1 MSLRGKLLLRNDD
14 LVADGAVLALRLAGL
29 GTGGLNCR
37 VDDLGMSLRGNL
49 LHAGENCVTLQALS
63 TGFVPGLS
71 AGCGLFSNIN
81 GSMPGCIKCL
91 GLGFVAN
98 GTSVRPDTR
107 VFAGGCSR
115 DLAVIPTVSR
125 CRNLRLLDQHLVT
138 DRAVLALGQSGL
150 RAGSSDCLVDDLG
163 VSLRGNLFLCNKNL
177 VADGAVLALGQSGL
191 RAGGSD
197 CRVDDLGVPLCG
209 NHFLSN
215 KNLVADGAVLAFRLA
230 GLGTGGLNC
239 RVDDLGVSLRGN
251 LLHAGENCVT
261 LRALGTGFV
270 SGLSAGCRLFSN
282 INGSM
287 TSSINRFG
295 SGCVADRAGVSHDTG
310 VFTGRSGRDLAV
322 IPTVSLRGNLCLCHE
337 NLIADRAVL
346 ALGLTGFCAGGGDC
360 RVDDLGVPLCGNHF
374 TAADLITALLAVG
387 IAGVTG
393 SGTGGVLRIAN
404 LRIGMAACNSKLCSV
419 RGVAGNSSN
428 GLIPAAKRIGV
439 HAVIRTG
446 RCHAAIDGRRSIFL
460 CRAIQ
465 LRAVPVQPPDCV
477 GAQFLLIHGS
487 ILRVAHYR
495 NRLRCPADKAIGI
508 LRISRPGRCSVI
520 GWNRSIVHR
529 ACPQNGAIPIFPGD
543 GSLIGGRVNHTS
555 LLVKAVTTLLHQAIG
570 RFYPIGAVLDHGTA
584 GLVLEIV
591 VVAFHVAQAGLN
603 IFNTVLY
610 PIDIA
615 IPWVETVHMLLQ
627 NAVCA
632 KHVDNIFAT
641 FVHGVKTGS
650 SVFAGS
656 EVIPVSVHGVPLLRG
671 PGTCPH
677 ILGSR
682 AVSDQITANQ
692 DTVFECVV
700 IVADGLLSVHSG
712 IAPCIEEVIL
722 YSTAGMRD

>member
-1 MSLRGKLLLRNDD
+1 MSLRGNLCLCHEN
-14 LVADGAVLALRLAGL
+14 LVADGAVLALGQSGLRAGGSDCL
-29 GTGGLNCR
+29 
-37 VDDLGMSLRGNL
+37 VDDLGVPLRGNL
-49 LHAGENCVTLQALS
+49 LHAGENCVTLRALG
-63 TGFVPGLS
+63 TGFVSGHS

-107 VFAGGCSR
+107 VFAGGRSR
-115 DLAVIPTVSR
+115 DLAAIPTVSR

-138 DRAVLALGQSGL
+138 DRAMLAFGLAGLG
-150 RAGSSDCLVDDLG
+150 
-163 VSLRGNLFLCNKNL
+163 
-177 VADGAVLALGQSGL
+177 
-191 RAGGSD
+191 AGGFHR
-197 CRVDDLGVPLCG
+197 RVDDLGVPLCG

-215 KNLVADGAVLAFRLA
+215 KNLVADGAVLAL
-230 GLGTGGLNC
+230 GLSGFGAGGLNC
-239 RVDDLGVSLRGN
+239 RVDDLGV
-251 LLHAGENCVT
+251 
-261 LRALGTGFV
+261 
-270 SGLSAGCRLFSN
+270 
-282 INGSM
+282 
-287 TSSINRFG
+287 
-295 SGCVADRAGVSHDTG
+295 
-310 VFTGRSGRDLAV
+310 
-322 IPTVSLRGNLCLCHE
+322 PLRGNLCLCHE
-337 NLIADRAVL
+337 NLIADGAVL
-346 ALGLTGFCAGGGDC
+346 ALGQSGLCAGGGDC
-360 RVDDLGVPLCGNHF
+360 LVDDLGVPLRGNHF
-374 TAADLITALLAVG
+374 TAADLITALPAVG
-387 IAGVTG
+387 VAGVTG

-404 LRIGMAACNSKLCSV
+404 LRIGMAAGNSKLCSV

-439 HAVIRTG
+439 HVVIRTG
-446 RCHAAIDGRRSIFL
+446 RRHAAIDGHRSIFL

-508 LRISRPGRCSVI
+508 LRISRTGRRHATI
-520 GWNRSIVHR
+520 DGRRSIFLCR
-529 ACPQNGAIPIFPGD
+529 AIQLRAVPVFPGD
-543 GSLIGGRVNHTS
+543 GSLIGGGANHTS

-570 RFYPIGAVLDHGTA
+570 CFYPIGAVLDHGTA

-591 VVAFHVAQAGLN
+591 VVAFHVAQTGLN

-610 PIDIA
+610 PVDIA
-615 IPWVETVHMLLQ
+615 LPWVETVHMLLQ

-641 FVHGVKTGS
+641 FVHGVETGS

-656 EVIPVSVHGVPLLRG
+656 EVIPVSVHGVPLLRR

-712 IAPCIEEVIL
+712 IVPRIEEVIL

>member
-1 MSLRGKLLLRNDD
+1 MSLRGNHCLCHENLIAN
-14 LVADGAVLALRLAGL
+14 GAVLALGQSGLRAGGSDCL
-29 GTGGLNCR
+29 
-37 VDDLGMSLRGNL
+37 VDDLGVPLRGNL
-49 LHAGENCVTLQALS
+49 LHAGENCVTLRALGTS
-63 TGFVPGLS
+63 FVPGLS

-81 GSMPGCIKCL
+81 WSMPGCIKCL

-98 GTSVRPDTR
+98 GTSVRPDTC
-107 VFAGGCSR
+107 VFAGSRSR

-138 DRAVLALGQSGL
+138 DRAMLAFGQSGL
-150 RAGSSDCLVDDLG
+150 RAGGGDCLVDDLG
-163 VSLRGNLFLCNKNL
+163 MSLCGNHFLSNKNL

-197 CRVDDLGVPLCG
+197 CLVDDLGMSLRGNLCLC
-209 NHFLSN
+209 HEDLI
-215 KNLVADGAVLAFRLA
+215 ADGAVLAL
-230 GLGTGGLNC
+230 GLSGFGAGGLNC
-239 RVDDLGVSLRGN
+239 RVDDLGVPLR
-251 LLHAGENCVT
+251 
-261 LRALGTGFV
+261 
-270 SGLSAGCRLFSN
+270 
-282 INGSM
+282 
-287 TSSINRFG
+287 
-295 SGCVADRAGVSHDTG
+295 
-310 VFTGRSGRDLAV
+310 
-322 IPTVSLRGNLCLCHE
+322 
-337 NLIADRAVL
+337 
-346 ALGLTGFCAGGGDC
+346 
-360 RVDDLGVPLCGNHF
+360 GNHF

-439 HAVIRTG
+439 HVVIRTG
-446 RCHAAIDGRRSIFL
+446 RRHATIDGRRSIFL

-465 LRAVPVQPPDCV
+465 LLAVPVQPPDCV

-508 LRISRPGRCSVI
+508 LRISRTGRRHATI
-520 GWNRSIVHR
+520 DGRRSIFLCR
-529 ACPQNGAIPIFPGD
+529 AIQLRAVPVFPGD
-543 GSLIGGRVNHTS
+543 GSLIGGGVNHTS

-570 RFYPIGAVLDHGTA
+570 CFYPIGAVLDHGTA

-591 VVAFHVAQAGLN
+591 VVAFHVAQTGLN

-656 EVIPVSVHGVPLLRG
+656 EVIPVSVHGVPLLRR

-712 IAPCIEEVIL
+712 IVPRIEEVIL

>member
-1 MSLRGKLLLRNDD
+1 M
-14 LVADGAVLALRLAGL
+14 LA
-29 GTGGLNCR
+29 
-37 VDDLGMSLRGNL
+37 
-49 LHAGENCVTLQALS
+49 
-63 TGFVPGLS
+63 F
-71 AGCGLFSNIN
+71 
-81 GSMPGCIKCL
+81 
-91 GLGFVAN
+91 
-98 GTSVRPDTR
+98 
-107 VFAGGCSR
+107 
-115 DLAVIPTVSR
+115 
-125 CRNLRLLDQHLVT
+125 
-138 DRAVLALGQSGL
+138 
-150 RAGSSDCLVDDLG
+150 
-163 VSLRGNLFLCNKNL
+163 
-177 VADGAVLALGQSGL
+177 GQSGL
-191 RAGGSD
+191 RAGGGD

-215 KNLVADGAVLAFRLA
+215 KNLVADGAVLALGQSGLRA
-230 GLGTGGLNC
+230 GGSDCL
-239 RVDDLGVSLRGN
+239 VDDLGVPLRGN

-270 SGLSAGCRLFSN
+270 SGVNAGCRLFSN

-295 SGCVADRAGVSHDTG
+295 SGCVADRAGVGHDTG
-310 VFTGRSGRDLAV
+310 IFTGRSGRDLAV

-346 ALGLTGFCAGGGDC
+346 AFGLAGFGAGGGDC
-360 RVDDLGVPLCGNHF
+360 LVDDLGVSLRGNHF
-374 TAADLITALLAVG
+374 TAADLITALPAVG

-446 RCHAAIDGRRSIFL
+446 RRHATIDGHRSIFL
-460 CRAIQ
+460 CLAIQ

-508 LRISRPGRCSVI
+508 LRISRTGRRHATI
-520 GWNRSIVHR
+520 DGRRSIFLCR
-529 ACPQNGAIPIFPGD
+529 AIQLRAVPVFPGD
-543 GSLIGGRVNHTS
+543 GSLIGGGANHTS

-570 RFYPIGAVLDHGTA
+570 CFYPIGAVLDHGTA

-591 VVAFHVAQAGLN
+591 VVAFHVAQTGLN

-610 PIDIA
+610 PVDIA
-615 IPWVETVHMLLQ
+615 LPWVETVHMLLQ

-641 FVHGVKTGS
+641 FVHGVETGS

-656 EVIPVSVHGVPLLRG
+656 EVIPVSVHGVPLLRR

-682 AVSDQITANQ
+682 AVSDQITAN
-692 DTVFECVV
+692 
-700 IVADGLLSVHSG
+700 
-712 IAPCIEEVIL
+712 
-722 YSTAGMRD
+722 

>member
-1 MSLRGKLLLRNDD
+1 M
-14 LVADGAVLALRLAGL
+14 
-29 GTGGLNCR
+29 
-37 VDDLGMSLRGNL
+37 
-49 LHAGENCVTLQALS
+49 
-63 TGFVPGLS
+63 
-71 AGCGLFSNIN
+71 
-81 GSMPGCIKCL
+81 
-91 GLGFVAN
+91 
-98 GTSVRPDTR
+98 
-107 VFAGGCSR
+107 
-115 DLAVIPTVSR
+115 
-125 CRNLRLLDQHLVT
+125 
-138 DRAVLALGQSGL
+138 
-150 RAGSSDCLVDDLG
+150 
-163 VSLRGNLFLCNKNL
+163 
-177 VADGAVLALGQSGL
+177 LALGQSGL
-191 RAGGSD
+191 RAGGGD
-197 CRVDDLGVPLCG
+197 CLVDDLGVP
-209 NHFLSN
+209 
-215 KNLVADGAVLAFRLA
+215 
-230 GLGTGGLNC
+230 
-239 RVDDLGVSLRGN
+239 LRGN

-261 LRALGTGFV
+261 LRALGTGVV
-270 SGLSAGCRLFSN
+270 SGVSAGCRLFSN

-287 TSSINRFG
+287 PGSINRFG
-295 SGCVADRAGVSHDTG
+295 LGFVANGTSVRPDTCVFAG
-310 VFTGRSGRDLAV
+310 GRSRDLAV

-337 NLIADRAVL
+337 NLIANGAVL
-346 ALGLTGFCAGGGDC
+346 ALGLAGLGAGGGDC
-360 RVDDLGVPLCGNHF
+360 LVDDLGVPLCGNHF
-374 TAADLITALLAVG
+374 TAADLITALPAVG

-428 GLIPAAKRIGV
+428 VLIPAAKRIGV

-446 RCHAAIDGRRSIFL
+446 RRHAAIDGRRSIFL

-487 ILRVAHYR
+487 VLRVAHYR

-529 ACPQNGAIPIFPGD
+529 ACPQHGAVPVFPGD
-543 GSLIGGRVNHTS
+543 GSLIGGGVNHTS

-570 RFYPIGAVLDHGTA
+570 CFYPIGAVLDHGTA

-591 VVAFHVAQAGLN
+591 VVAFHVAQTGLN

-610 PIDIA
+610 PVDIA

-656 EVIPVSVHGVPLLRG
+656 EVIPVSVHGVPLLRR

-712 IAPCIEEVIL
+712 IARCIEEVIL
-722 YSTAGMRD
+722 HSTAGMRD

>member
-1 MSLRGKLLLRNDD
+1 
-14 LVADGAVLALRLAGL
+14 
-29 GTGGLNCR
+29 
-37 VDDLGMSLRGNL
+37 
-49 LHAGENCVTLQALS
+49 
-63 TGFVPGLS
+63 
-71 AGCGLFSNIN
+71 
-81 GSMPGCIKCL
+81 MPGCIKCL

-107 VFAGGCSR
+107 VFAGGRSR

-138 DRAVLALGQSGL
+138 DRAMLAFRLAGLG
-150 RAGSSDCLVDDLG
+150 AGGFHCRVDDLG
-163 VSLRGNLFLCNKNL
+163 VPLCGNHFLSNKNL

-197 CRVDDLGVPLCG
+197 CRVDDLGMSLRGNLCLC
-209 NHFLSN
+209 HE
-215 KNLVADGAVLAFRLA
+215 NLIADGAVLAFRLA
-230 GLGTGGLNC
+230 GLGTGGLNR
-239 RVDDLGVSLRGN
+239 RVDDLGVTLRGN
-251 LLHAGENCVT
+251 LLHAGKNCVT

-270 SGLSAGCRLFSN
+270 SGVSAGCGLFGN

-287 TSSINRFG
+287 TSSIDRFG
-295 SGCVADRAGVSHDTG
+295 SGCVADRAGVGHDTG
-310 VFTGRSGRDLAV
+310 IFTGRSGRNLAV

-446 RCHAAIDGRRSIFL
+446 RRHAAIDGRRSIFL

-508 LRISRPGRCSVI
+508 LRISRTGRRHATI
-520 GWNRSIVHR
+520 DGRRSIFLCR
-529 ACPQNGAIPIFPGD
+529 AIQLRAVPIFPGD
-543 GSLIGGRVNHTS
+543 GSLIGGGVNHTS

-570 RFYPIGAVLDHGTA
+570 CFYPIGAVLDHGTA

-591 VVAFHVAQAGLN
+591 VVAFHVAQTGLN

>member
-1 MSLRGKLLLRNDD
+1 
-14 LVADGAVLALRLAGL
+14 
-29 GTGGLNCR
+29 
-37 VDDLGMSLRGNL
+37 MSLRGNL
-49 LHAGENCVTLQALS
+49 CLCHENL
-63 TGFVPGLS
+63 
-71 AGCGLFSNIN
+71 I
-81 GSMPGCIKCL
+81 
-91 GLGFVAN
+91 AN
-98 GTSVRPDTR
+98 
-107 VFAGGCSR
+107 
-115 DLAVIPTVSR
+115 
-125 CRNLRLLDQHLVT
+125 
-138 DRAVLALGQSGL
+138 
-150 RAGSSDCLVDDLG
+150 
-163 VSLRGNLFLCNKNL
+163 
-177 VADGAVLALGQSGL
+177 GAVLALGLTWLG
-191 RAGGSD
+191 AGGGD
-197 CRVDDLGVPLCG
+197 
-209 NHFLSN
+209 
-215 KNLVADGAVLAFRLA
+215 
-230 GLGTGGLNC
+230 C

-287 TSSINRFG
+287 TGSINRFG
-295 SGCVADRAGVSHDTG
+295 SGCVADRAGVGHDTG
-310 VFTGRSGRDLAV
+310 IFTGRSGRNLAV

-337 NLIADRAVL
+337 NLIANGAVL
-346 ALGLTGFCAGGGDC
+346 ALGLAGFGAGGGDC

-374 TAADLITALLAVG
+374 TAADLITALPAVG

-439 HAVIRTG
+439 HVVIRTG
-446 RCHAAIDGRRSIFL
+446 RRHAAIDGRRSIFL
-460 CRAIQ
+460 CLAIQ

-508 LRISRPGRCSVI
+508 LRISRTGRRHATI
-520 GWNRSIVHR
+520 DGRRSIFLCR
-529 ACPQNGAIPIFPGD
+529 AIQLRAVPVFPGD
-543 GSLIGGRVNHTS
+543 GSLIGGGANHTS

-570 RFYPIGAVLDHGTA
+570 CFYPIGAVLDHGTA

-591 VVAFHVAQAGLN
+591 VVAFHVAQTGLN
-603 IFNTVLY
+603 IFYTVLY
-610 PIDIA
+610 PVDIA
-615 IPWVETVHMLLQ
+615 LPWVETVHMLLQ

-641 FVHGVKTGS
+641 FVHGVETGS

-656 EVIPVSVHGVPLLRG
+656 EVIPVSVHGVPLLRR

-682 AVSDQITANQ
+682 AVSDQITAN
-692 DTVFECVV
+692 
-700 IVADGLLSVHSG
+700 
-712 IAPCIEEVIL
+712 
-722 YSTAGMRD
+722 

>member
-1 MSLRGKLLLRNDD
+1 
-14 LVADGAVLALRLAGL
+14 
-29 GTGGLNCR
+29 
-37 VDDLGMSLRGNL
+37 
-49 LHAGENCVTLQALS
+49 
-63 TGFVPGLS
+63 
-71 AGCGLFSNIN
+71 
-81 GSMPGCIKCL
+81 
-91 GLGFVAN
+91 
-98 GTSVRPDTR
+98 
-107 VFAGGCSR
+107 
-115 DLAVIPTVSR
+115 
-125 CRNLRLLDQHLVT
+125 
-138 DRAVLALGQSGL
+138 
-150 RAGSSDCLVDDLG
+150 
-163 VSLRGNLFLCNKNL
+163 
-177 VADGAVLALGQSGL
+177 
-191 RAGGSD
+191 
-197 CRVDDLGVPLCG
+197 
-209 NHFLSN
+209 
-215 KNLVADGAVLAFRLA
+215 
-230 GLGTGGLNC
+230 
-239 RVDDLGVSLRGN
+239 
-251 LLHAGENCVT
+251 
-261 LRALGTGFV
+261 
-270 SGLSAGCRLFSN
+270 
-282 INGSM
+282 M

-295 SGCVADRAGVSHDTG
+295 SGCVADRAGVGHDTG
-310 VFTGRSGRDLAV
+310 IFTGRSGRNLAV

-337 NLIADRAVL
+337 NLIADGAVFT
-346 ALGLTGFCAGGGDC
+346 LGLSGFGAGRFDC
-360 RVDDLGVPLCGNHF
+360 RVNDLGVSLRGNHF
-374 TAADLITALLAVG
+374 TAADLITALPAVG

-446 RCHAAIDGRRSIFL
+446 RRHATIDGRRSIFL

-529 ACPQNGAIPIFPGD
+529 ACPQNGAIPVFPGD
-543 GSLIGGRVNHTS
+543 GSLIGGGANHTS

-570 RFYPIGAVLDHGTA
+570 CFYPIGAVLDHGTA

-591 VVAFHVAQAGLN
+591 VVAFHVAQTGLN

-641 FVHGVKTGS
+641 FIHGVKTGS

-700 IVADGLLSVHSG
+700 IVADGLLSVQSG
-712 IAPCIEEVIL
+712 IVPCIEEVIL

>member
-1 MSLRGKLLLRNDD
+1 
-14 LVADGAVLALRLAGL
+14 
-29 GTGGLNCR
+29 
-37 VDDLGMSLRGNL
+37 
-49 LHAGENCVTLQALS
+49 
-63 TGFVPGLS
+63 
-71 AGCGLFSNIN
+71 
-81 GSMPGCIKCL
+81 MPGCIKCL

-115 DLAVIPTVSR
+115 DLAAIPTVSR

-138 DRAVLALGQSGL
+138 DRAVLAFGQSGL
-150 RAGSSDCLVDDLG
+150 RAGGGDCRVDDLG
-163 VSLRGNLFLCNKNL
+163 MSLRGNHFLSNKNL
-177 VADGAVLALGQSGL
+177 VADRAMLALGQSGL
-191 RAGGSD
+191 RAGGGD
-197 CRVDDLGVPLCG
+197 CRVDDLGVSLCG

-215 KNLVADGAVLAFRLA
+215 KNLIADGAVLAFRLA
-230 GLGTGGLNC
+230 GLGTGGLNR
-239 RVDDLGVSLRGN
+239 RVDDLGVPLRGN

-295 SGCVADRAGVSHDTG
+295 SGCVADRAGVGLDTG
-310 VFTGRSGRDLAV
+310 IFTGRSGRNLAV

-360 RVDDLGVPLCGNHF
+360 LVDDLGVSLRGNHF
-374 TAADLITALLAVG
+374 TAADLITALPAVG
-387 IAGVTG
+387 VAGVTG

-446 RCHAAIDGRRSIFL
+446 RRHATIDGHRSIFL
-460 CRAIQ
+460 CLAIQ

-508 LRISRPGRCSVI
+508 LRISRTGRRHATI
-520 GWNRSIVHR
+520 DGRRSIFLCR
-529 ACPQNGAIPIFPGD
+529 AIQLRAVPVFPGD
-543 GSLIGGRVNHTS
+543 GSLIGGGANHTS

-570 RFYPIGAVLDHGTA
+570 CFYPIGAVLDHGTA

-591 VVAFHVAQAGLN
+591 VVAFHVAQTGLN
-603 IFNTVLY
+603 IFYTVLY
-610 PIDIA
+610 PVDIA
-615 IPWVETVHMLLQ
+615 LPWVETVHMLLQ

-641 FVHGVKTGS
+641 FVHGVETGS

-656 EVIPVSVHGVPLLRG
+656 EVIPVSVHGVPLLRR

-682 AVSDQITANQ
+682 AVSDQITAN
-692 DTVFECVV
+692 
-700 IVADGLLSVHSG
+700 
-712 IAPCIEEVIL
+712 
-722 YSTAGMRD
+722 

>member
-1 MSLRGKLLLRNDD
+1 M
-14 LVADGAVLALRLAGL
+14 LA
-29 GTGGLNCR
+29 
-37 VDDLGMSLRGNL
+37 
-49 LHAGENCVTLQALS
+49 
-63 TGFVPGLS
+63 F
-71 AGCGLFSNIN
+71 
-81 GSMPGCIKCL
+81 
-91 GLGFVAN
+91 
-98 GTSVRPDTR
+98 
-107 VFAGGCSR
+107 
-115 DLAVIPTVSR
+115 
-125 CRNLRLLDQHLVT
+125 
-138 DRAVLALGQSGL
+138 
-150 RAGSSDCLVDDLG
+150 
-163 VSLRGNLFLCNKNL
+163 
-177 VADGAVLALGQSGL
+177 GQSGL
-191 RAGGSD
+191 RAGG
-197 CRVDDLGVPLCG
+197 
-209 NHFLSN
+209 
-215 KNLVADGAVLAFRLA
+215 
-230 GLGTGGLNC
+230 
-239 RVDDLGVSLRGN
+239 
-251 LLHAGENCVT
+251 
-261 LRALGTGFV
+261 
-270 SGLSAGCRLFSN
+270 
-282 INGSM
+282 
-287 TSSINRFG
+287 
-295 SGCVADRAGVSHDTG
+295 
-310 VFTGRSGRDLAV
+310 
-322 IPTVSLRGNLCLCHE
+322 
-337 NLIADRAVL
+337 
-346 ALGLTGFCAGGGDC
+346 GDC
-360 RVDDLGVPLCGNHF
+360 LVDDLGVPLCGNHF
-374 TAADLITALLAVG
+374 TAADLITALPAVG
-387 IAGVTG
+387 VAGVTG

-439 HAVIRTG
+439 HVVIRTG
-446 RCHAAIDGRRSIFL
+446 RRHAAIDGRRSIFL

-465 LRAVPVQPPDCV
+465 LLAVPVQPPDCV

-508 LRISRPGRCSVI
+508 LRISRTGRRHATI
-520 GWNRSIVHR
+520 DGRRSIFLCR
-529 ACPQNGAIPIFPGD
+529 AIQLRAVPVFPGD
-543 GSLIGGRVNHTS
+543 GSLIGGGANHTS

-570 RFYPIGAVLDHGTA
+570 CFYPIGAVLDHGTA

-591 VVAFHVAQAGLN
+591 VVAFHVAQTGLN

-641 FVHGVKTGS
+641 FIHGVKTGS

>member
-1 MSLRGKLLLRNDD
+1 
-14 LVADGAVLALRLAGL
+14 
-29 GTGGLNCR
+29 
-37 VDDLGMSLRGNL
+37 
-49 LHAGENCVTLQALS
+49 
-63 TGFVPGLS
+63 
-71 AGCGLFSNIN
+71 
-81 GSMPGCIKCL
+81 MPGCIKCL

-138 DRAVLALGQSGL
+138 DRAMLAFGLAGLG
-150 RAGSSDCLVDDLG
+150 
-163 VSLRGNLFLCNKNL
+163 
-177 VADGAVLALGQSGL
+177 
-191 RAGGSD
+191 AGGFHR
-197 CRVDDLGVPLCG
+197 RVDDLGVPLCG

-215 KNLVADGAVLAFRLA
+215 KNLVADGAVLALGQSCLRA
-230 GLGTGGLNC
+230 GGGDC
-239 RVDDLGVSLRGN
+239 RVDDLGVPLRGNHFLSNKNLVADGAVLALGQSGLRAGGGDCRVDDLGMSLRGN

-270 SGLSAGCRLFSN
+270 SGVSAGCRLFSN

-287 TSSINRFG
+287 PGCINRFG
-295 SGCVADRAGVSHDTG
+295 SGCVADRAGVGHDTG
-310 VFTGRSGRDLAV
+310 IFTGRSGRDLAV

-337 NLIADRAVL
+337 NLFADRAML
-346 ALGLTGFCAGGGDC
+346 ALGQSGLRAGGGDC
-360 RVDDLGVPLCGNHF
+360 LVDDLGVPLRGNHF
-374 TAADLITALLAVG
+374 TAADLITALPAVG

-446 RCHAAIDGRRSIFL
+446 RRHAAIDGRRSIFL

-508 LRISRPGRCSVI
+508 LRISRTGRRHATI
-520 GWNRSIVHR
+520 DGRRSIFLCR
-529 ACPQNGAIPIFPGD
+529 AIQLRAIPVFPGD
-543 GSLIGGRVNHTS
+543 GSLIGGGANHTS

-570 RFYPIGAVLDHGTA
+570 CFYPIGAVLDHGTA

-591 VVAFHVAQAGLN
+591 VVAFHVAQTGLN

-615 IPWVETVHMLLQ
+615 LPWVETVHMLLQ

>member
-1 MSLRGKLLLRNDD
+1 
-14 LVADGAVLALRLAGL
+14 
-29 GTGGLNCR
+29 
-37 VDDLGMSLRGNL
+37 
-49 LHAGENCVTLQALS
+49 
-63 TGFVPGLS
+63 
-71 AGCGLFSNIN
+71 
-81 GSMPGCIKCL
+81 
-91 GLGFVAN
+91 
-98 GTSVRPDTR
+98 
-107 VFAGGCSR
+107 
-115 DLAVIPTVSR
+115 
-125 CRNLRLLDQHLVT
+125 
-138 DRAVLALGQSGL
+138 
-150 RAGSSDCLVDDLG
+150 
-163 VSLRGNLFLCNKNL
+163 
-177 VADGAVLALGQSGL
+177 
-191 RAGGSD
+191 
-197 CRVDDLGVPLCG
+197 
-209 NHFLSN
+209 
-215 KNLVADGAVLAFRLA
+215 
-230 GLGTGGLNC
+230 
-239 RVDDLGVSLRGN
+239 
-251 LLHAGENCVT
+251 
-261 LRALGTGFV
+261 
-270 SGLSAGCRLFSN
+270 
-282 INGSM
+282 M
-287 TSSINRFG
+287 TSSINHFG
-295 SGCVADRAGVSHDTG
+295 SGCVADRAGVGLDTG
-310 VFTGRSGRDLAV
+310 IFTGRSGRDLAV

-346 ALGLTGFCAGGGDC
+346 AFGQSGLRAGGSDC

-374 TAADLITALLAVG
+374 LSNKNLVANGAVLAFRLAGLGTGGLNCRVDDLGMSLCGNLLHAGENCVTLRALGTGFVSGLSAGCGLFSNINGSMTSSIDRFGPGCVADRAGVGHDTGIFTSRSGRDLAVIPTVSLRGNLCLCHENFFADRAMLAFGQSGLCAGGGDCLVDDLGVSLRGNHFTAADLITALPAVG

-446 RCHAAIDGRRSIFL
+446 RRHAAIDGRRSIFL

-520 GWNRSIVHR
+520 GWDRSIVVVHR
-529 ACPQNGAIPIFPGD
+529 ACPQNGAIPVFPGD
-543 GSLIGGRVNHTS
+543 GSLIGGGANHTS

-591 VVAFHVAQAGLN
+591 VVAFHVAQTGLN

-641 FVHGVKTGS
+641 FIHGVKTGS

-677 ILGSR
+677 IPGSR

>member
-1 MSLRGKLLLRNDD
+1 M
-14 LVADGAVLALRLAGL
+14 
-29 GTGGLNCR
+29 
-37 VDDLGMSLRGNL
+37 
-49 LHAGENCVTLQALS
+49 
-63 TGFVPGLS
+63 
-71 AGCGLFSNIN
+71 
-81 GSMPGCIKCL
+81 
-91 GLGFVAN
+91 
-98 GTSVRPDTR
+98 
-107 VFAGGCSR
+107 
-115 DLAVIPTVSR
+115 
-125 CRNLRLLDQHLVT
+125 
-138 DRAVLALGQSGL
+138 LALGLSG
-150 RAGSSDCLVDDLG
+150 
-163 VSLRGNLFLCNKNL
+163 F
-177 VADGAVLALGQSGL
+177 GA
-191 RAGGSD
+191 
-197 CRVDDLGVPLCG
+197 
-209 NHFLSN
+209 
-215 KNLVADGAVLAFRLA
+215 
-230 GLGTGGLNC
+230 GGLNC

-251 LLHAGENCVT
+251 LLHARENCVT

-270 SGLSAGCRLFSN
+270 SGVSAGCGLFSN

-287 TSSINRFG
+287 TSSIDRFG
-295 SGCVADRAGVSHDTG
+295 SGCVADRAGVGHDTG
-310 VFTGRSGRDLAV
+310 IFTGRSGRDLAV

-337 NLIADRAVL
+337 NLIANGAVL

-360 RVDDLGVPLCGNHF
+360 LVDDLGVPLCGNHF
-374 TAADLITALLAVG
+374 TAADLITALPAVG

-439 HAVIRTG
+439 HVVIRTG
-446 RCHAAIDGRRSIFL
+446 RRHAAIDGRRSIFL

-508 LRISRPGRCSVI
+508 LRISRPVRCSVI

-529 ACPQNGAIPIFPGD
+529 ACPQNGAIPVFPGD
-543 GSLIGGRVNHTS
+543 GSLIGGGANHTF

-570 RFYPIGAVLDHGTA
+570 CFYPIGAVLDHGTA

-591 VVAFHVAQAGLN
+591 VVAFHVAQTGLN

-615 IPWVETVHMLLQ
+615 LPWVETVHMLLQ

-671 PGTCPH
+671 PGACPH
-677 ILGSR
+677 IPGSR